1 MLRPVSA
8 KLCRV
13 GDAQSIIGALGAD
26 PCFKIEPKNV
36 IYTLTISP
44 PPFLFNPHL
53 LTLSIQNR
61 NTIVR
66 NNKEKLNLINKNTK
80 MKIKNGLK

>member
-13 GDAQSIIGALGAD
+13 GDAQSVIGALGAD

-53 LTLSIQNR
+53 LTRYRIEIQLFV
-61 NTIVR
+61 II
-66 NNKEKLNLINKNTK
+66 EKLFDQKYKNESQK
-80 MKIKNGLK
+80 WFKIKR

>member
-13 GDAQSIIGALGAD
+13 GDAQSIIGALGSD
-26 PCFKIEPKNV
+26 LCFKIEPKNV

-53 LTLSIQNR
+53 LTRYR

-66 NNKEKLNLINKNTK
+66 NNKEKRNTLINKNTK